1 MKLAG
6 GRAGVAAGLL
16 IVEQQSSS
24 VSQAVA
30 ASQGCVF
37 GQKTHLLQNTV
48 GGLGDAEGS
57 KLHS

>member
-16 IVEQQSSS
+16 IVEWQSSS

-37 GQKTHLLQNTV
+37 GHTENPSSAK
-48 GGLGDAEGS
+48 
-57 KLHS
+57 HSGWFG